1 MLGEAEI
8 KTLGVTT
15 TVRSRTNSDSENTRL
30 SEAMQRARALFSL
43 LGWEQRVRLISP
55 WCFLILR
62 LPMVGLG
69 ITLYLIKGTSCFP
82 LLTTSLNQQRIGS
95 RELKK
100 KFFGVPTFLPLFLSP
115 VDMPGLLVTFFDLIP
130 QMAHR
135 GLLFCFHFN
144 EELRDLGFVEISPWY
159 WKMDQPWIDL
169 VKADEKYLDLRIHHQ
184 PVELALHNIRTLF
197 RFRCFKN

>member
-1 MLGEAEI
+1 MGLRENPSKTQVTAKTFRDFELLLGKASCWAKPEI

-43 LGWEQRVRLISP
+43 PLGWEQRVRAYQSLVLSNSKASYGWIGHNPLLNQGDKLFS
-55 WCFLILR
+55 
-62 LPMVGLG
+62 
-69 ITLYLIKGTSCFP
+69 

-100 KFFGVPTFLPLFLSP
+100 NSLGCQLFSPLFLSP

-130 QMAHR
+130 PNGSPR
-135 GLLFCFHFN
+135 PFVLFPF
-144 EELRDLGFVEISPWY
+144 
-159 WKMDQPWIDL
+159 
-169 VKADEKYLDLRIHHQ
+169 
-184 PVELALHNIRTLF
+184 
-197 RFRCFKN
+197 

>member
-1 MLGEAEI
+1 MDQVIQRINRWQQWSQKMGLRENPSKTQVTAKTFRDFELLLGKASCWAKPEI

-43 LGWEQRVRLISP
+43 PLGWEQRVRAYQSLVLSNSKASYGWIGHNPLLNQGDKLFS
-55 WCFLILR
+55 
-62 LPMVGLG
+62 
-69 ITLYLIKGTSCFP
+69 

-100 KFFGVPTFLPLFLSP
+100 NSLGCQLFSPLFLSP

-130 QMAHR
+130 PNGSPR
-135 GLLFCFHFN
+135 PFVLFPF
-144 EELRDLGFVEISPWY
+144 
-159 WKMDQPWIDL
+159 
-169 VKADEKYLDLRIHHQ
+169 
-184 PVELALHNIRTLF
+184 
-197 RFRCFKN
+197 